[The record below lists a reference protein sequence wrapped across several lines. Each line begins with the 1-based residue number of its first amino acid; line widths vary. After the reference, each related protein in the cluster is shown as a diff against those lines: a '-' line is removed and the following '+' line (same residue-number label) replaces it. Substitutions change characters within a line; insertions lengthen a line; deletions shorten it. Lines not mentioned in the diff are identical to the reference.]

1 MLEMINR
8 AGGISGAKDIYVY
21 STSLVDDAIKAQSS
35 WIYEWEKLQHSIE
48 ASKTVLLSFIDGP
61 GILLGKVL
69 NQGLKSIKN
78 LDNAMGHV
86 ASSSLFGGLGTYG
99 ILKASK
105 SVYDTVHAGDP
116 VKNLF
121 KNLGKDNLKA
131 LELMKIMSNINAG
144 DSPDK
149 IKQITNILTK
159 YSETATD
166 SKTATEKLVNSLKKL
181 KTMNFND
188 FKTSIS
194 SFITANK
201 LLLAIGLATSAGL
214 YIWKK
219 HEENVIEFNEQL
231 KDSRKTLLDYQQLS
245 LQLSTEDRLTQ
256 TVLAQST
263 AFHKLKGSITEAQ
276 FALSDIL
283 EKLADIKPVKSFLSE
298 DINEKGFSELRQ
310 ESLKLVM
317 KKQSEDSIK
326 AFRKYYKD
334 EMNAW
339 DENPINKQRIDS
351 IYQEKKK
358 IDPEIKRENILI
370 QDMISN
376 ESIDIG
382 KLFKQVDD
390 KDRTNYEVLFKQAEL
405 IQAKKNLGKAKGED
419 YNNAAKEYEIKR
431 KEFLN
436 LIGIS
441 EEEYWK
447 RISSNSGKDYNP
459 IVTLDTGMEINLLPD
474 YIDVSKKIGEL
485 KSSVGFVNE
494 VLTEENRLRSEQIDS
509 LRSFNSALNTYTEY
523 YRNMVSKD
531 VLSRIGNYSAEQMAT
546 IVNSGSPLGKYFKQH
561 SETMGSDL
569 RALGLDPSV
578 VSLGEEEL
586 LKRAGEIKAIQ
597 ENINKNRNNNIDN
610 FKNVLNK
617 DNYLKSLLQAK
628 GIKSNKDYENLL
640 RSVTLD
646 NEETRLANEQIKK
659 QRSTIKR
666 NLNNIDSAEE
676 LINLKEDTL
685 AKLLGITKEEALDKF
700 GDAIFKYN
708 ENMSRINNKGQID
721 KAIKQ
726 LDDKLSDANI
736 SFNDFVRYMAGN
748 TEDMSKEIQEQISK
762 IIQENPRQSGLIK
775 QMFENIGL
783 LTEDSLVTIIQKKVS
798 KLAERIGEIVGKENI
813 DRVKNLLGKDNKIVS
828 TVENQLQLNEQED
841 TKKYLTEV
849 LNLDGKRKQI
859 YDTIDDIDTK
869 HDYATFKRDR
879 ANTLSK
885 YNRFLNTGKYEKT
898 STKIQQTIITA
909 EANMESIGNQ
919 LAILYK
925 AREDVG
931 LNDIELNKKIVELEK
946 KRLSEFKT
954 NMENLINQKNEV
966 MEEIEQVFRNQDFN
980 LNVHSDLKSLIYER
994 VKTVYTGVA
1003 DDFIAIRANMQKQAE
1018 LYEKQVF
1025 AKKRYDYYI
1034 NNDILDEKEKKE
1046 QIYKYAEEYNKNVG
1060 ELFRLQNEMISMQK
1074 ATLEKNIVS
1083 GLENMSRRARGE
1095 NVQLDVAGART
1106 RLAQALS
1113 SLAFKDQT
1121 KSPEML
1127 MVENSR
1133 SQIDILKEA
1142 KDHLSNIQT
1151 TLNQWYNQYSKI
1163 ADINASLTKSNYGQ
1177 FIHLDTNYKSETK
1190 SNNNELANKLDKVIE
1205 KARNENQID
1214 NSFGVNKERLLQDSK
1229 TKIKSARYFEQGVPK
1244 NGYAVEISK
1253 ELNYSPSDYTK
1264 QQILKALNNNNKDFF
1279 KEKDLYYQND
1289 GRIIDR
1295 WGNHLGTVKQ
1305 NSNNKYGF
1313 ANEKY
1318 VATEEEAYLALLSSG
1333 MGHTLDTNQYISTTE
1348 TYLNG
1353 VEKAVAK
1360 GTVEGQKQAQS
1371 QDEFKDKNTS
1381 KNTDEQKLDTGKLN
1395 LKEVNAEKETKYTD
1409 SMSKLFS
1416 LLDGLSAISV
1426 IVQDLRNADFAKK
1439 LEDLKETF
1447 KDQKVALEREKNLAP
1462 TNAEKFEKEV
1472 EMWNLE
1478 ARQQAELD
1486 TMTEENRIE
1495 NELVS
1500 INQSIMS
1507 NSMQMIKYL
1516 SSISDNTA
1524 PTKLSDMFKGMF
1536 SSGGKSGFS
1545 SIVDSF
1551 GNAIVQM
1558 ADGSTMPIAQAL
1570 STPNVVE
1577 NIFKG
1582 KDISNGTTNSGFTTA
1597 QGITKLSGLQS
1608 DNFEFNR
1615 AAYYAAKVKAE
1626 NGEPLDLKDIQ
1637 MLSYAQTNGGTLT
1650 SMGSIGDYAQSI
1662 LGIGSGIQ
1670 NENIAEIGAGIT
1682 NLGKTIGGTQTLK
1695 NINKFL
1701 NDESVFKLANS
1712 ALGKKFGLDSML
1724 EGGKSLSTKLV
1735 KGTEATG
1742 LSNILGNV
1750 GGGLQAIGGGFQI
1763 GQMIGTGKFDLGGV
1777 VNAGMSLGGAASM
1790 LSGTSL
1796 GAAFGGG
1803 ALGGAA
1809 AAGLIALPAIAVG
1822 AYASKQISRR
1832 KKAQAQLKQ
1841 NDILRDRE
1849 KEQYQKMLEA
1859 LNSQK
1864 TTLLNGMAQQS
1875 NSVGYDEAM
1884 RRALMSAPLT
1894 ASSSELFKDYQ
1905 VSYRGGKLGTGRK
1918 RRKWVYS
1925 AVDSTVGIQDF
1936 GYNTISDISDSYG
1949 LLNNITAKIKELDT
1963 KLNSRGRDD
1972 GDRSQRE
1979 EWAKWY
1985 ATKEASQML
1994 FDQVKD
2000 IQESMVKSLST
2011 LTQAYFGFETIGLNK
2026 KGGVAQEGET
2036 IDRFTTGAWQE
2047 RTNILNTFVQDFL
2060 KAGNTVGENIA
2071 KIFVEGASNAFVKNN
2086 IELNKILNSL
2096 ENNFENL
2103 ANSFINT
2110 DKIKEALEFE
2120 LSSGSNDP
2128 EVYKSI
2134 LEQLK
2139 NAGYG
2144 SQKDYDMA
2152 QSALKNKDY
2161 KQFVEIMNG
2170 MIVGGNSSNQTIQEL
2185 IKSLNDLEKVQS
2197 SLEEGMRDFVDQ
2209 WVEGGG
2215 KLSDII
2221 ASMDNIL
2228 SRSANLVADLL
2239 ISGDSSSGL
2248 ENFKSI
2254 IVDKILPE
2262 IKDTMIDSMQLE
2274 IFNMEDTIS
2283 GLKDKLLKGELSFS
2297 GTESIVDS
2305 IGNTI
2310 DILSNPTHNLDNIIG
2325 TNAGEELQKLLA
2337 YKNLMEE
2344 INEEL
2349 YERMSI
2355 DEKIAYNQE
2364 KLSQEASKYKTELAK
2379 NGFRDIGELGT
2390 IPFKKF
2396 EQELQDLLAIPVEK
2410 RNEEWQ
2416 KSYEALKIKIEA
2428 AKNQYGTLNDT
2439 ILKLESDM
2447 EKSKNADKQFS
2458 QAWLDGILKG
2468 DYSTIR
2474 DELAIETQDM
2484 MDSIISSM
2492 SAADWESGAT
2502 SIGQSMASHVVD
2514 AYTNKLVSSGQ
2525 IKQAS
2530 SLLNDMMFENLDF
2543 IDANGMMNFDM
2554 LYQLS
2559 QATQRLTV
2567 ENEMNR
2573 QRLEAVNSM
2582 FDYTKDIRYSSLEKD
2597 INYKTSSTK
2606 ESIYNITNNNNFNVS
2621 GLISSSGDMTIM
2633 ANALAPY
2640 IIEAMRNYGI

>member
-69 NQGLKSIKN
+69 NQGLKSIKD

-201 LLLAIGLATSAGL
+201 LLLAIGLAISAGL

-231 KDSRKTLLDYQQLS
+231 KDSRKSLLDYQQLS

-339 DENPINKQRIDS
+339 DENPTNKQRIDS

-474 YIDVSKKIGEL
+474 YIDVSKKMGEL

-531 VLSRIGNYSAEQMAT
+531 VLSRVGNYSAEQMAT

-586 LKRAGEIKAIQ
+586 LKKAGEIKAIQ

-628 GIKSNKDYENLL
+628 GVKSNEDYENLL
-640 RSVTLD
+640 RSVTPD

-685 AKLLGITKEEALDKF
+685 AKLLGITKKEALDKF

-708 ENMSRINNKGQID
+708 ESMSRINNKGQID

-828 TVENQLQLNEQED
+828 AVENQLQLNEQED

-885 YNRFLNTGKYEKT
+885 YNRFLNTGKDEKT

-919 LAILYK
+919 LVILYK

-1003 DDFIAIRANMQKQAE
+1003 DDFVAIRANMQKQAE
-1018 LYEKQVF
+1018 LYEKQAL
-1025 AKKRYDYYI
+1025 AKKRYDYYA

-1127 MVENSR
+1127 MVENSK

-1142 KDHLSNIQT
+1142 EDHLSNIQS

-1163 ADINASLTKSNYGQ
+1163 ADINASLTKGNYGQ

-1264 QQILKALNNNNKDFF
+1264 QQILEALNNNNKDFF
-1279 KEKDLYYQND
+1279 KEKHLYYQND

-1305 NSNNKYGF
+1305 NSNKKYGF

-1318 VATEEEAYLALLSSG
+1318 VATEDEAYLALLSSG

-1348 TYLNG
+1348 TYLTG

-1371 QDEFKDKNTS
+1371 QNEFKDKNTS
-1381 KNTDEQKLDTGKLN
+1381 KNTNESKFDAGKLN
-1395 LKEVNAEKETKYTD
+1395 FKEVNAEKETKYTD

-1447 KDQKVALEREKNLAP
+1447 KDQKVALERERNLAP

-1495 NELVS
+1495 NELVA
-1500 INQSIMS
+1500 INQAIFSQSTEI
-1507 NSMQMIKYL
+1507 IKHL
-1516 SSISDNTA
+1516 SAISDNTS
-1524 PTKLSDMFKGMF
+1524 PNKFSDLFGINTTRKG
-1536 SSGGKSGFS
+1536 SGFS
-1545 SIVDSF
+1545 NIIDSF
-1551 GNAIVQM
+1551 GNAVVQM
-1558 ADGSTMPIAQAL
+1558 ATGETLPISQAL
-1570 STPNVVE
+1570 TIPNAVK
-1577 NIFKG
+1577 NIAKS
-1582 KDISNGTTNSGFTTA
+1582 KDISNGTINSGFTTNA
-1597 QGITKLSGLQS
+1597 GITKLTKLQP

-1650 SMGSIGDYAQSI
+1650 DMGSFGDYIQSI
-1662 LGIGSGIQ
+1662 TGINSGIQ

-1682 NLGKTIGGTQTLK
+1682 NLGKTIGGTQTLSS
-1695 NINKFL
+1695 INKFL
-1701 NDESVFKLANS
+1701 NSNNVSKIANS
-1712 ALGKKFGLDSML
+1712 ALGKKFGLDTML
-1724 EGGKSLSTKLV
+1724 ESGKSLTGELAGKAN
-1735 KGTEATG
+1735 ATG
-1742 LSNILGNV
+1742 MSNVLGTV
-1750 GGGLQAIGGGFQI
+1750 GGGLQAVGGGLQI
-1763 GQMIGTGKFDLGGV
+1763 GQMIGTGKFDLGGAI
-1777 VNAGMSLGGAASM
+1777 NAGMSMYGAANM

-1796 GAAFGGG
+1796 AASIGGKGLISAAAGKLGLSAGAA
-1803 ALGGAA
+1803 GGAA
-1809 AAGLIALPAIAVG
+1809 LAGAIALPAIAVG
-1822 AYASKQISRR
+1822 AYASKQIARR
-1832 KKAQAQLKQ
+1832 KRAQALLKQ
-1841 NDILRDRE
+1841 NDILRDKE

-1859 LNSQK
+1859 LNAQK
-1864 TTLLNGMAQQS
+1864 NPLLNSMVQQS

-1949 LLNNITAKIKELDT
+1949 LLNNITAKMKELDT

-2060 KAGNTVGENIA
+2060 KAGNTVGESIA

-2086 IELNKILNSL
+2086 TELNKIMNTL
-2096 ENNFENL
+2096 EDKFEKL
-2103 ANSFINT
+2103 ANSFVNT
-2110 DKIKEALEFE
+2110 DKIKEALDYE

-2134 LEQLK
+2134 FEQLK

-2144 SQKDYDMA
+2144 TQKDYEQA
-2152 QSALKNKDY
+2152 QNALNDKNY
-2161 KQFVEIMNG
+2161 KQFVELMKS
-2170 MIVGGNSSNQTIQEL
+2170 MISGGNGSNQSIDEL
-2185 IKSLNDLEKVQS
+2185 IKSLNDLEKVQED
-2197 SLEEGMRDFVDQ
+2197 LEKGMRDFVDQ
-2209 WVEGGG
+2209 WVDGGG

-2228 SRSANLVADLL
+2228 SRSADLIADLL
-2239 ISGDSSSGL
+2239 VNGDATAGL
-2248 ENFKSI
+2248 ESFKNI
-2254 IVDKILPE
+2254 ITDKILPE
-2262 IKDTMIDSMQLE
+2262 IKDLMIDSMQLE
-2274 IFNMEDTIS
+2274 IFNFEDS
-2283 GLKDKLLKGELSFS
+2283 FKGFKDKLLSGNLSFS
-2297 GTESIVDS
+2297 GDQGLNSFVDNV
-2305 IGNTI
+2305 GNLM
-2310 DILSNPTHNLDNIIG
+2310 DYLSNPVGNLDALMNTMG
-2325 TNAGEELQKLLA
+2325 GEELQKLLA
-2337 YKNLMEE
+2337 YKNLMDK

-2364 KLSQEASKYKTELAK
+2364 KLNQEASKYKTQLAEF
-2379 NGFRDIGELGT
+2379 GFKDIGDLGT
-2390 IPFKKF
+2390 TSFK
-2396 EQELQDLLAIPVEK
+2396 ELERELQDLLAIPVSE
-2410 RNEEWQ
+2410 RTAEWE
-2416 KSYEALKIKIEA
+2416 KSYETLRKKIEL
-2428 AKNQYGTLNDT
+2428 AKDQYGTLNDT
-2439 ILKLESDM
+2439 ILKLEEDIAKQNSA
-2447 EKSKNADKQFS
+2447 NQQFS
-2458 QAWLDGILKG
+2458 KAWLNGIIKG

-2474 DELAIETQDM
+2474 DELATETQDM
-2484 MDSIISSM
+2484 MDSIINSM
-2492 SAADWESGAT
+2492 SSADWESGAT
-2502 SIGQSMASHVVD
+2502 SIGQSMASNVID
-2514 AYTNKLVSSGQ
+2514 AYTNKLISSGQ
-2525 IKQAS
+2525 LKQAS
-2530 SLLNDMMFENLDF
+2530 ALLNDMMFENLNF
-2543 IDANGMMNFDM
+2543 VNSNGILNFDM

-2559 QATQRLTV
+2559 QQSQKLAK
-2567 ENEMNR
+2567 
-2573 QRLEAVNSM
+2573 LERVMVICVNC
-2582 FDYTKDIRYSSLEKD
+2582 
-2597 INYKTSSTK
+2597 
-2606 ESIYNITNNNNFNVS
+2606 
-2621 GLISSSGDMTIM
+2621 
-2633 ANALAPY
+2633 
-2640 IIEAMRNYGI
+2640 